1 MSVFYVVQW
10 TAIRERL
17 PELQQALT
25 RLQEHVR
32 LEHPSVRSTRSFRVQ
47 WGGEP
52 ARPGFIWMEEFE
64 SLTAIDESDRLES
77 TPACDEVWAAVYACA
92 VAGTI
97 MTGLWRSEG
106 QEEWFTR

>member
-32 LEHPSVRSTRSFRVQ
+32 LEHPSVRSARSFRVQ

-64 SLTAIDESDRLES
+64 SLTAIEESERLES
-77 TPACDEVWAAVYACA
+77 TPACDEVWASIYACA

-106 QEEWFTR
+106 QEGWFAR